1 MESKNTVQEI
11 RYDDSNYLKDLK
23 KSITEGK
30 VVVLINIREKLDPE
44 LGNSKH
50 RITKTCYLLILI
62 RVFRLCR

>member
-1 MESKNTVQEI
+1 MESKNIVQEI

-50 RITKTCYLLILI
+50 IRITKTCYLLILI
-62 RVFRLCR
+62 RVFLTL